1 MTYADAIEAITP
13 HVRFTTEGAVAILR
27 LDRPAKLNALT
38 LAMHAG
44 LFEGI
49 RAFRAANAL
58 KVLILTG
65 TGRAFC
71 AGDDMQ
77 ESDPRDGVVPPEAET
92 ELAWHNI
99 VREMRAVPKPIIAAV
114 NGLACG
120 AGGGLML
127 GADIRIAATE
137 ARYADI
143 FIRRGIAGGAYL
155 LTRLVGTGK
164 ALELIWTG
172 DFIEADECHRLGI
185 FNKVVPGEAL
195 MGEAMALA
203 RRLAD
208 GPTQGIGFSKH
219 AVYQAALLPLNE
231 GLRTEELAKLVT
243 LRGAEVREGIESF
256 NDKRGA
262 AFAPGDGGK
271 AS

>member
-1 MTYADAIEAITP
+1 MSDAAAIEAITP
-13 HVRFTTEGAVAILR
+13 HVRFTTDGPIATLR

-38 LAMHAG
+38 LAMHD
-44 LFEGI
+44 GI
-49 RAFRAANAL
+49 FAALRVFRTSPEL

-65 TGRAFC
+65 TGRGFC

-77 ESDPRDGVVPPEAET
+77 ESDPRNGAVPPEDET

-99 VREMRAVPKPIIAAV
+99 VREMRIIPKPIIAAV

-127 GADIRIAATE
+127 GADIRFASTE
-137 ARYADI
+137 AKYADI
-143 FIRRGIAGGAYL
+143 FIQRGIAGGAYL

-172 DFIEADECHRLGI
+172 DFIDAAECHRLGI
-185 FNKVVPGEAL
+185 FNRVVAPDAL
-195 MGEAMALA
+195 MAEATAFA
-203 RRLAD
+203 RRLAA

-219 AVYQAALLPLNE
+219 AVYQASLLPLNE

-243 LRGAEVREGIESF
+243 LRGAEVREGITSF
-256 NDKRGA
+256 NDKRRA
-262 AFAPGDGGK
+262 AFPTEK
-271 AS
+271 A

>member
-1 MTYADAIEAITP
+1 MNEEPTVSALTP
-13 HVRFTTEGAVAILR
+13 HVRFSREGAIAIVR

-38 LAMHAG
+38 LAMHDG
-44 LFEGI
+44 LLEAL
-49 RAFRAANAL
+49 RLFRTSAEL

-77 ESDPRDGVVPPEAET
+77 ESDPRDGAVPPEAET

-99 VREMRAVPKPIIAAV
+99 VRAMRAIPKPVIAAV

-127 GADIRIAATE
+127 GADIRIGSQS

-155 LTRLVGTGK
+155 LTQIVGAGK
-164 ALELIWTG
+164 AMELIWTG
-172 DFIEADECHRLGI
+172 DFIEADECYRLGI
-185 FNKVVPGEAL
+185 FNRLVPADQLMDEAL
-195 MGEAMALA
+195 ALA
-203 RRLAD
+203 RRLAE
-208 GPTQGIGFSKH
+208 GPAQGIGFSKH
-219 AVYQAALLPLNE
+219 AVYQAAHLPLNE
-231 GLRTEELAKLVT
+231 GLRTEEMAKLVT
-243 LRGAEVREGIESF
+243 LRGSEVREGITSF
-256 NDKRGA
+256 NDKRRA
-262 AFAPGDGGK
+262 AFSEEGRTP
-271 AS
+271 

>member
-1 MTYADAIEAITP
+1 MTPTDPIAAITP
-13 HVRFTTEGAVAILR
+13 HVRFTSDGPVATLR

-44 LFEGI
+44 IFKAL
-49 RAFRAANAL
+49 RVFRTAPEL

-77 ESDPRDGVVPPEAET
+77 ESDPRDGAIPPEAET
-92 ELAWHNI
+92 ELAWHNL
-99 VREMRAVPKPIIAAV
+99 VREMRATPKPIIAAV

-127 GADIRIAATE
+127 GSDIRIGSTE
-137 ARYADI
+137 GRYADI

-155 LTRLVGTGK
+155 LTQLVGTGK

-172 DFIEADECHRLGI
+172 DFIAADECLRLGI
-185 FNKVVPGEAL
+185 FNRVVAPDAL
-195 MGEAMALA
+195 LAESTALA

-208 GPTQGIGFSKH
+208 GPAQGIGFSKH
-219 AVYQAALLPLNE
+219 AVYQAAHQHLNE

-243 LRGAEVREGIESF
+243 LRGAEVREGITSF

-262 AFAPGDGGK
+262 AFAGGT
-271 AS
+271 AT